1 MKNYLT
7 LLSISFLLITVSCND
22 TDNLQEN
29 LPIAINTTT
38 EENLEITYTTIKIS
52 GEVKSLDENEI
63 INQGICWSI
72 NPNPTIYDNVT
83 TENTNIFS
91 KTISDLTAN
100 TTYHFKIYASNI
112 NGTAYSEE
120 ISYTTSSLVGTTWD
134 FLLVHDPTNP
144 NEHFGYWHADVT
156 FNEDGTTVYD
166 EPDFP
171 GTYTTY
177 GTWSLDENT
186 LSYDLDSSDDS
197 NTIYQFTGT
206 LIKNSMEG
214 TYSFGSE
221 NKTWSATK
229 Y

>member
-1 MKNYLT
+1 MKNYHNYLF
-7 LLSISFLLITVSCND
+7 ISFLLILFSCSD
-22 TDNLQEN
+22 TDTLQKD

-38 EENLEITYTTIKIS
+38 KENLEITYTTIKIS

-63 INQGICWSI
+63 ISQGICWST
-72 NPNPTIYDNVT
+72 NPNPTIYDNII
-83 TENTNIFS
+83 TENTNVFS
-91 KTISDLTAN
+91 KIISNLTAN
-100 TTYHFKIYASNI
+100 TTYYFKIYATNI

-120 ISYTTSSLVGTTWD
+120 VPYTTSSLAGTTWD

-144 NEHFGYWHADVT
+144 NEYYGYWHADVT

-166 EPDFP
+166 EPDFS

-186 LSYDLDSSDDS
+186 LNYDLDSSEDS
-197 NTIYQFTGT
+197 NTRYQFKGIIT
-206 LIKNSMEG
+206 KNSMEG
-214 TYSFGSE
+214 TYNFGSE